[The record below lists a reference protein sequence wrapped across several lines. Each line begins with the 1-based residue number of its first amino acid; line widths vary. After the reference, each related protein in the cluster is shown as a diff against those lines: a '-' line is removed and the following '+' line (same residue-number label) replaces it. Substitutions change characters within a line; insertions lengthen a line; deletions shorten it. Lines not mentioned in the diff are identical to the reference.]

1 VADVLAF
8 WAVAVG
14 TAALAFPIAQL
25 IFRRFPDGG
34 AGIALPL
41 GLMLS
46 GWSYF
51 LLRVTSLL
59 PFGRGGALVAL
70 ALLGLAGAAAWGL
83 NRRAR
88 SDSRRSAGA
97 AWAMLALFTS
107 AFLAYTAF
115 RSYVPEIQGT
125 EQPMDLLY
133 LNAAV
138 ASPSYPPED
147 PWLAGH
153 SASYYYFGYLQV
165 GLLTQAAGVPSSVG
179 YNLGLSVVFGAVV
192 TGAVSVAVA
201 LARGLRGGRRG
212 WTIAA
217 AGFAAVLLLLFVG
230 SLTAPFELAAAHG
243 RSHSGLFRA
252 FGLEWLLPC
261 APGQTER
268 CYPDAARTSAWYPT
282 EFWWWWRGTRVIP
295 STITEFPFFSF
306 LLGDLHP
313 HLMALPANLL
323 AVALALACWRSRRP
337 LPTRGSLPPAEGFR
351 LAVTAILLGGLAF
364 LNAWDVITFVLLV
377 GAAAVGR
384 TLSLRP
390 RDVPL
395 AAAWFLVVVGAGV
408 LAYLPWWLDFR
419 SQASGLQPYV
429 GPGTRPAHAL
439 LQFGPVGIAALTG
452 TIVLA
457 ARGRDAPIRGAFAVG
472 LAVLVLPLA
481 VWALFTLVRGDFET
495 AIRARTTGGF
505 VTLGAFAYGAAV
517 SAMAAVALSRVGR
530 TAEAA
535 VAALAAGGLLLLYG
549 AELFYIRD
557 VFAGSAPRMNT
568 VFKLSYQAWLLL
580 SLAGAGGAAAVLASR
595 RPALRLAAA
604 PAALLAVVGLVYP
617 VTSLPNRTDGFAG
630 PTAIDGLAFLA
641 EASPGEWALL
651 QAIRNYVPPGAV
663 VVEATGRTWR
673 KGNAGPELVSAN
685 VDYTDAG
692 RIAAR
697 TGRPTPIG
705 WYFHE
710 LQWRGDSQA
719 NHRLL
724 SARQELVDGVYLAP
738 DAATA
743 LDRLRRL
750 RAEYVVVGPVERS
763 RYPADLMP
771 RFGEFLVTVYDDGI
785 VQLYRL
791 PVERE
796 LPTS

>member
-1 VADVLAF
+1 
-8 WAVAVG
+8 
-14 TAALAFPIAQL
+14 
-25 IFRRFPDGG
+25 
-34 AGIALPL
+34 
-41 GLMLS
+41 
-46 GWSYF
+46 
-51 LLRVTSLL
+51 
-59 PFGRGGALVAL
+59 
-70 ALLGLAGAAAWGL
+70 
-83 NRRAR
+83 
-88 SDSRRSAGA
+88 
-97 AWAMLALFTS
+97 
-107 AFLAYTAF
+107 
-115 RSYVPEIQGT
+115 
-125 EQPMDLLY
+125 MDFLY

-153 SASYYYFGYLQV
+153 AASYYYFGYLQI

-179 YNLGLSVVFGAVV
+179 YNLGLAAVFGAVL
-192 TGAVSVAVA
+192 TGAVSVAAA
-201 LARGLRGGRRG
+201 LARGVLGRRRS
-212 WTIAA
+212 WPIAA
-217 AGFAAVLLLLFVG
+217 AGAAAVLLLLFVG
-230 SLTAPFELAAAHG
+230 SLSAPFEVAAAHG
-243 RSHSGLFRA
+243 RTHAGLFEA

-295 STITEFPFFSF
+295 ATITEFPFFSF

-323 AVALALACWRSRRP
+323 AVALALAFWRSRRP
-337 LPTRGSLPPAEGFR
+337 LPARGRVAPAEGFR
-351 LAVTAILLGGLAF
+351 LAVVALVLGGLAF

-384 TLSLRP
+384 TLIVRP
-390 RDVPL
+390 RDGPL
-395 AAAWFLVVVGAGV
+395 AAAWFLVVTGAGL

-429 GPGTRPAHAL
+429 GPGTQPAHAL
-439 LQFGPVGIAALTG
+439 LQFGPIAVAAMTG
-452 TIVLA
+452 SIVLA
-457 ARGRDAPIRGAFAVG
+457 ARARTAPIRGAFAVG
-472 LAVLVLPLA
+472 LALLVLPLA
-481 VWALFTLVRGDFET
+481 VWVVFTLARGEFEA
-495 AIRARTTGGF
+495 AIRARTAGGF
-505 VTLGAFAYGAAV
+505 FTLSILAYGAAV
-517 SAMAAVALSRVGR
+517 SAMAAVALSRAR
-530 TAEAA
+530 RIAEAA
-535 VAALAAGGLLLLYG
+535 AAALAAGGFLLLYG

-580 SLAGAGGAAAVLASR
+580 SLAGATGAVAVLASR
-595 RPALRLAAA
+595 RPALRLAVA
-604 PAALLAVVGLVYP
+604 PAALLAAAGLVYP
-617 VTSLPNRTDGFAG
+617 IAALPNRTDGFRG
-630 PTAIDGLAFLA
+630 PTALDGLAFLA
-641 EASPGEWALL
+641 QASPGEWALL
-651 QAIRNYVPPGAV
+651 QAVQHYVPPGAV

-673 KGNAGPELVSAN
+673 KGDSGPELVSAN

-724 SARQELVDGVYLAP
+724 SSRQELVDGVYLAP

-743 LDRLRRL
+743 LERLRRL

-771 RFGEFLVTVYDDGI
+771 RFEDFLVTVYDDGT
-785 VQLYRL
+785 VQLFRV